1 VANERSHLALPVRA
15 HLGERKQQGLSISVV
30 FTNERATLAAL
41 KRATELASQ
50 LDARIRIVVPQVVP
64 YPLPIDRPDVNPE
77 FRVRRFLDLSIKDAP
92 GFEIDVRL
100 CRDLWV
106 GLTQALRPESIV
118 VIGGRPRRLT
128 RESRLMRR
136 LALADYDVVFVPQS

>member
-1 VANERSHLALPVRA
+1 MANERSHLALPART

-41 KRATELASQ
+41 KRAAELASE

-64 YPLPIDRPDVNPE
+64 YLLPIDRPHVDPE
-77 FRVRRFLDLSIKDAP
+77 FRVRRFLDLSVKVVPD
-92 GFEIDVRL
+92 FEIDVRL
-100 CRDLWV
+100 CRDPWV

-118 VIGGRPRRLT
+118 IIGGRQRRLT

-136 LALADYDVVFVPQS
+136 LALADFDVVFVPQS